1 MVKPVLF
8 YNILSTF
15 LSRFCFPLENILT
28 LELEQ
33 ECARYSTKVVEEPG
47 WGSALLF
54 VLYACGLVIVP
65 GWGSLLYKLGAGAG
79 WQLSLCPLPLTGLC
93 QSKPPSWWL
102 GQLGYE
108 WGVGHQSFFHSITS
122 LFLVPKIGD
131 TSCCLQKIANNL
143 GSLMDLLV

>member
-47 WGSALLF
+47 WGSTLLF

-65 GWGSLLYKLGAGAG
+65 G
-79 WQLSLCPLPLTGLC
+79 
-93 QSKPPSWWL
+93 L
-102 GQLGYE
+102 GQPPVQAGCWCWVTTFPLSPPAH
-108 WGVGHQSFFHSITS
+108 WS
-122 LFLVPKIGD
+122 LPV
-131 TSCCLQKIANNL
+131 
-143 GSLMDLLV
+143 